1 MSQKKVD
8 AYKKRQA
15 EREKV
20 EKKEKGIL
28 FLEKTAGILV
38 CLVAVVWIGYSAYG
52 KMNENQETQTTQTQ
66 MDVSAIDAYTDEL
79 AQAVTSE

>member
-8 AYKKRQA
+8 AYKKRKA

-20 EKKEKGIL
+20 EKKEKRIL

-38 CLVAVVWIGYSAYG
+38 CLLAVVWIGYSAYG

-79 AQAVTSE
+79 AQTVTSE